1 MLKRKM
7 FRDIRLNLS
16 QFITIFL
23 MIFLGVMVYAGVRS
37 YMEGMQN
44 TANVFYS
51 ENNLQ
56 DLDVVGQK
64 FTDEDLENIKNIEHV
79 KNAERKLTITGT
91 MESEEDRTLQ
101 INFIE
106 SNEISKFYVADGK
119 AFNKETKGVWLDE
132 YYANHNNLKVGD
144 TIKIKYDKMTLEE
157 EIIGLVNIPDHV
169 YDIKDESAIFPNHI
183 DYGFCYLS
191 TKELPENMSIY
202 NYVMVDVDNEENK
215 NYV

>member
-37 YMEGMQN
+37 YMEGMAN

-56 DLDVVGQK
+56 DLDVVGQT
-64 FTDEDLENIKNIEHV
+64 FTDEDLEIIKNIEHV

-91 MESEEDRTLQ
+91 MESEENRTLQ
-101 INFIE
+101 INFIKIE
-106 SNEISKFYVADGK
+106 TLQKAKNTPCVFNNWANFYKGEFISN
-119 AFNKETKGVWLDE
+119 
-132 YYANHNNLKVGD
+132 
-144 TIKIKYDKMTLEE
+144 TILNSNSFKKIIE
-157 EIIGLVNIPDHV
+157 GRN
-169 YDIKDESAIFPNHI
+169 S
-183 DYGFCYLS
+183 
-191 TKELPENMSIY
+191 
-202 NYVMVDVDNEENK
+202 
-215 NYV
+215 

>member
-56 DLDVVGQK
+56 DLDVVGQN
-64 FTDEDLENIKNIEHV
+64 FTDEDLETNYNRNNGIRRRQNIAN
-79 KNAERKLTITGT
+79 
-91 MESEEDRTLQ
+91 
-101 INFIE
+101 
-106 SNEISKFYVADGK
+106 KFYRVK
-119 AFNKETKGVWLDE
+119 
-132 YYANHNNLKVGD
+132 
-144 TIKIKYDKMTLEE
+144 
-157 EIIGLVNIPDHV
+157 
-169 YDIKDESAIFPNHI
+169 
-183 DYGFCYLS
+183 
-191 TKELPENMSIY
+191 
-202 NYVMVDVDNEENK
+202 
-215 NYV
+215 